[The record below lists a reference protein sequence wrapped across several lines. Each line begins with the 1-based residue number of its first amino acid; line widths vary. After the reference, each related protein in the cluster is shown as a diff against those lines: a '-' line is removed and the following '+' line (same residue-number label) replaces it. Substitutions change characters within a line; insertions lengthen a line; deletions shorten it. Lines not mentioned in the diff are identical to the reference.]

1 MSRYRLLTFAV
12 ILSLWAGGCGD
23 DDGEAS
29 DSESASE
36 SASATDSATASTTTV
51 AETDSD
57 PSTGAAT
64 DSDGAETSGGGDN
77 DPVWMTPY
85 CYPVSAT
92 KWLDPWEAEE
102 AEVVALV
109 NEVRATGTSC
119 GSNGDFAPAGPLTV
133 SPHLTCAARAHSQDM
148 SERGFFNHVNP
159 DGEGPSDRI
168 DETGYAWT
176 AVGENI
182 AGGPMTAA
190 DAVNGWLASDDH
202 CANLMNP
209 TYTEIGVGLYEGAG
223 QYTFYWTQTFGT
235 PK

>member
-1 MSRYRLLTFAV
+1 MSRRGSLALAA
-12 ILSLWAGGCGD
+12 ILSLWTGGCG

-29 DSESASE
+29 DSEGTSE
-36 SASATDSATASTTTV
+36 SASATDSAAASTTT
-51 AETDSD
+51 DGD
-57 PSTGAAT
+57 PSTGS
-64 DSDGAETSGGGDN
+64 DSETTGAGTTGGES

-102 AEVVALV
+102 ADVVALV

-119 GSNGDFAPAGPLTV
+119 GSNGDFAPAGPLKV

-148 SERGFFNHVNP
+148 SERGFFGHVNP

-190 DAVNGWLASDDH
+190 DAVDGWLASDDH

-223 QYTFYWTQTFGT
+223 QFTFYWTQTFGT
-235 PK
+235 PN

>member
-1 MSRYRLLTFAV
+1 MRSARAAAPLLAAS
-12 ILSLWAGGCGD
+12 LSLWAGGCGD
-23 DDGEAS
+23 DGEAS
-29 DSESASE
+29 DSDGASTTG
-36 SASATDSATASTTTV
+36 SDSATATATATSTG
-51 AETDSD
+51 TDTD
-57 PSTGAAT
+57 TDSTGA
-64 DSDGAETSGGGDN
+64 ETTGGEN
-77 DPVWMTPY
+77 DAVWMTPY

-102 AEVVALV
+102 ADVVALV

-119 GSNGDFAPAGPLTV
+119 GSNGDFAPAGPLTA

-168 DETGYAWT
+168 DKTGYAWT

-190 DAVNGWLASDDH
+190 DAVNGWLASDEH

-209 TYTEIGVGLYEGAG
+209 TYKEIGVGLYEGAG